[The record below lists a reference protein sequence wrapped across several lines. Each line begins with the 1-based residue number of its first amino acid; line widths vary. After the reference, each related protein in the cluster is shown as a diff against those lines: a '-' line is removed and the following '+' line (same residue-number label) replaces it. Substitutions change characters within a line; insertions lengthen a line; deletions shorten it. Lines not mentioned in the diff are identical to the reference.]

1 MTTRIDSKL
10 FFIILCFSL
19 MAQAQYKPF
28 IIGGQEVI
36 ANSEIANSTVLIN
49 GKIARASFTCT
60 GVIYSKDLI
69 LTAGH
74 CLGTPGWAEL
84 KVFFGV
90 NKKKPGQSIKVIQQI
105 RMADIPTNSPPY
117 DWQDLALLKLE
128 KPIPMGYAPA
138 IIAMDNPNLKD
149 GEDVIMAGYGVKTVN
164 SNYSGDGGAGVLRT
178 VAQKIIKAQYGN
190 TEILVDNSGKGACT
204 GDSGGPLFVEREN
217 QLLTIGI
224 TSRMSSRNIVPGSK
238 PVRYECRVD
247 MVYTQIFAHHE
258 WIEKIA
264 DQMMR

>member
-1 MTTRIDSKL
+1 MKL
-10 FFIILCFSL
+10 IFISL
-19 MAQAQYKPF
+19 LTVISLVAQGQYSPM

-36 ANSEIANSTVLIN
+36 AGSDIAKSTVLIN

-60 GVIYSKDLI
+60 GVIFSKNLI

-74 CLGTPGWAEL
+74 CLGAPGWAEL

-105 RMADIPTNSPPY
+105 RMANIPINSPPY

-128 KPIPMGYAPA
+128 KPIPEDYRPA
-138 IIAMDNPNLKD
+138 NIAMENPNLKD
-149 GEDVIMAGYGVKTVN
+149 GDDVIMAGYGVTTAN
-164 SNYSGDGGAGVLRT
+164 SKYSGDGGAGVLRA
-178 VAQKIIKAQYGN
+178 VLQKIITAQHGN
-190 TEILVDNSGKGACT
+190 TEILVDNSMKGACS
-204 GDSGGPLFVEREN
+204 GDSGGPLFIERES
-217 QLLTIGI
+217 QLLVVGI

-247 MVYTQIFAHHE
+247 IIYTQIFAHRE
-258 WIEKIA
+258 WIEKVA
-264 DQMMR
+264 MQMMGL